1 MSLLFAPKKAQEE
14 FTYEESLAQMEKF
27 TPEAS
32 WAETLASSAASA
44 YETSPVTAAARKF
57 FDGSSPISTDQMR
70 QQYPRLPEEY
80 YNKTY
85 TANEARY
92 VNDSYLAEQ
101 EYAAR
106 KESRNAG
113 TLASLGY
120 DLVGG
125 LADPSTLM
133 ISLASAG
140 VGTVIGKSATMAT
153 WLAKNSFAAKFAGTS
168 TKSILAR
175 EAVINTV
182 GDLATNIPASQYLGD
197 RRYGGA
203 QYGAEEF
210 ATNVIAGTAL
220 GGALEL
226 SMNHIMKRFDS
237 LKSEREKVVTDQIK
251 DSRNKITLEEQ
262 LAIAKAELEEN
273 FKIGYEGGDELAR
286 FKRQVYDYSKEADTD
301 IGGVKQAPSDLFA
314 VMIND
319 ENLTLEK
326 KLGNTVVA
334 FEDPALQE
342 AFINKYGQGGKLY
355 KFDGQTLKFLDM
367 DTEQIKPS
375 AEPWLYKGKT
385 WAEEMN
391 MRSKDNFEE
400 FVAKAHDE
408 AKAQGKD
415 GFVYTDPDTGLR
427 VYQIIDD
434 AVNDSEVMASAI
446 REYEPTGRQLYES
459 KGDLIKRQIAEEGY
473 LSNGK
478 TIKLNEKGYFET
490 DFIMGNDEAIRQGY
504 VELFDKNH
512 VDFIRENI
520 NDGSPENIKDIY
532 DGFVN
537 DEHVQHFKDLE
548 EYAKLEEQVA
558 EIELTDQAKKE
569 LADKKKAVIEE
580 VKRRAKE
587 TEVSLKYL
595 EGIEGLQADPKA
607 LDLIQS
613 QILKDYKVWEANV
626 KNMNPE
632 FIDEINKASFFC
644 VKRNGK

>member
-14 FTYEESLAQMEKF
+14 FSYQEALSQMEKF

-32 WAETLASSAASA
+32 WAETVVASGASA
-44 YETSPVTAAARKF
+44 FQTSPVTAAARKY
-57 FDGSSPISTDQMR
+57 FDGSSPISTDDMR
-70 QQYPRLPEEY
+70 KQYPRLPDEY
-80 YNKTY
+80 YNKSY

-101 EYAAR
+101 EYATR

-113 TLASLGY
+113 TLATLGY
-120 DLVGG
+120 DLLGG

-133 ISLASAG
+133 ISMASAG
-140 VGTVIGKSATMAT
+140 VGTVISRSETMAA
-153 WLAKNSFAAKFAGTS
+153 WLAKNAFAARFAGTS

-203 QYGAEEF
+203 EYGVSEF
-210 ATNVIAGTAL
+210 ATNVVAGTAL
-220 GGALEL
+220 GGAFEL
-226 SMNHIMKRFDS
+226 SVNHVMKRFES
-237 LKSEREKVVTDQIK
+237 LKSEREKIVTDQIREA
-251 DSRNKITLEEQ
+251 RNKIILEEW
-262 LAIAKAELEEN
+262 LAIAKAEIEAKA
-273 FKIGYEGGDELAR
+273 KIGYEGGDEIAS
-286 FKRQVYDYSKEADTD
+286 FKRQVYDYSREADTD
-301 IGGVKQAPSDLFA
+301 IGAVKQAPSDLFA

-326 KLGNTVVA
+326 KLGNTIVA
-334 FEDPALQE
+334 FEDPGLQE

-355 KFDGQTLKFLDM
+355 KFDGQSLNFLDM
-367 DTEQIKPS
+367 DTELIKPS

-400 FVAKAHDE
+400 FVAKAHEE

-427 VYQIIDD
+427 VFQVIDTAVHD
-434 AVNDSEVMASAI
+434 AEVLASPV

-459 KGDLIKRQIAEEGY
+459 KGDLIKKQLASEGY

-512 VDFIRENI
+512 VDFIKENI

-532 DGFVN
+532 DGFVK
-537 DEHVQHFKDLE
+537 DAHVEHFKDLE

-558 EIELTDQAKKE
+558 EIELTDQMKKE
-569 LADKKKAVIEE
+569 IADKKKALADE

-587 TEVSLKYL
+587 TSVALKYL